1 MIMDKTYLTAE
12 EIYAIDNLTEDK
24 LLDFIALFPP
34 AKKELVSHLFSKNR
48 SVQVLEVL
56 ASERDEHNKR
66 LIKLLED
73 NGVSYI

>member
-1 MIMDKTYLTAE
+1 MDNAYLTAD

-24 LLDFIALFPP
+24 LLDFMAFFPP

-56 ASERDEHNKR
+56 ATEHGENNKR
-66 LIKLLED
+66 LIKLLES
-73 NGVSYI
+73 NGVPTHG